1 MTALLHN
8 VRVID
13 LTQLV
18 AGPLCTM
25 LLGDLGADVIKIEP
39 PEGEAARH
47 VGVTRLGGESDV
59 FLALN
64 RNKRSVVLDMK
75 HVSNIETLR
84 ALIAGC
90 DIVMENFRPGTM
102 EKWGLGYESLSKDYP
117 ALIYCAVSG
126 YGKDAPYS
134 DRPALDPTVQ
144 AMSGIMQ
151 LTGTDQSGPLK
162 TGFPLSDVVPPLFA
176 TIGVL
181 AALHARRDNG
191 VGQRV
196 DVSMLDATIFA
207 MTPREAYFF
216 ATGSPPPRL
225 GNGHYQMA
233 PYNTYET
240 VDARLLMLIAHNEKF
255 WLILTKVLGDAS
267 LATDIRF
274 SDNKARVSNR
284 IELDN
289 AIGAL
294 VKQQTYAVWER
305 LLSDAGAVFAPVRQ
319 VEEAFEDPFIS
330 STMVHHMDHPTAGSI
345 RVLNNPMRFSGG
357 GNEIRRAPPLLGAD
371 TASVINEQN

>member
-1 MTALLHN
+1 MTNLLKDI
-8 VRVID
+8 RVID

-18 AGPLCTM
+18 AGPLCTL

-39 PEGEAARH
+39 PEGEAGRH
-47 VGVTRLGGESDV
+47 VGVTRIGGESDV

-75 HVSNIETLR
+75 QPRDVEALR
-84 ALIAGC
+84 ALIVGC
-90 DIVMENFRPGTM
+90 DVVVENFRPGTM
-102 EKWGLGYESLSKDYP
+102 EKWGLGYEALASDNP
-117 ALIYCAVSG
+117 GLIYTAISG
-126 YGKDAPYS
+126 FGKDAPYG

-151 LTGTDQSGPLK
+151 LTGTAQSGPLK
-162 TGFPLSDVVPPLFA
+162 TGFPLGDVVPPLFA

-181 AALHARRDNG
+181 AALHARRDHG
-191 VGQRV
+191 RGQRV

-240 VDARLLMLIAHNEKF
+240 ADGRLLMLIAHTEKF
-255 WLILTKVLGDAS
+255 WRVLLKALGDEA
-267 LATDIRF
+267 LAGDHRF
-274 SDNKARVSNR
+274 SDNDTRVR
-284 IELDN
+284 HRVALDESI
-289 AIGAL
+289 AAL
-294 VKQQTYAVWER
+294 VRARPYAHWEAV
-305 LLSDAGAVFAPVRQ
+305 LSEAGAVFAPVRQ
-319 VEEAFEDPFIS
+319 VEEAFADPVVADS
-330 STMVHHMDHPTAGSI
+330 MVHRMEHPAAGSI
-345 RVLNNPMRFSGG
+345 RVLRNPMRFSEG
-357 GNEIRRAPPLLGAD
+357 GNDIRRAPPLLGAD
-371 TASVINEQN
+371 TASVLNEWN